1 MFNYQVLVES
11 ISFKAYGLH
20 GRDMDINKKTG
31 GNYQEKNEWMV
42 GEQSLSSVI
51 A

>member
-1 MFNYQVLVES
+1 MES

-31 GNYQEKNEWMV
+31 RNYQEKNEWMV
-42 GEQSLSSVI
+42 GEQLLSTVMG
-51 A
+51 